1 MASRRSRAAI
11 EREHLFLQR
20 RPPTRQ
26 LPNLTQGSLPR
37 SAPPRHISHANRDD
51 VATCPEAFPISTL
64 PSQAHFKVCCNSAEE
79 RSRNLDDTLKSVKPW
94 VTFAGGVL
102 VVAVLYWAQV
112 VLVPIALAI
121 LLTFVLTPPVTWLQR
136 WVGRVPAVLIVVT
149 LVFAAVGLASWGL
162 TLQMDHLVQDL
173 PGYRDNIRTKIADV
187 RLAGRGSALEKLQD
201 LLAGIKADLETSEAP
216 KGTVSRPV
224 VVMSNPATGFSAFA
238 WLGPVVGPLS
248 TAGLVAAMVIF
259 MLLERRDLRDRLI
272 GLIGHG
278 QLATTTKAFDEAGS
292 RVSRQLLM
300 QSLVSLLYGIAVF
313 VGLYFLH
320 VPYPLVWATL
330 GAALRFVP
338 YVGPV
343 LAAGAPILVS
353 LAALE
358 GWTGPLIVLALF
370 VVLELFTNL
379 VLESVLYAGAVGVSQ
394 VVLLVSVTFWTWL
407 WGPLGLLMA
416 SPLTVCLVVLGKHV
430 PGLAFVGLLMDD
442 TAALAPEYGFYQR
455 LVARDQSEAAELI
468 DSHIKTEPPASVYDA
483 LLLPA
488 LSYAERDRLEHR
500 LSSEEEAAVIGATR
514 ELITDAAETIRRHA
528 ATEPPA
534 AAADPSLFGPRDP
547 LRVLGYAV
555 NGPADEVALAM
566 LAHLL
571 DDLPIAME
579 ITGTRM
585 QAVELVSLVG
595 DRKFSVV
602 CFADLPPSS
611 SSKTRYLVRRLHSAL
626 PELGIAVGRWAPS
639 ALADE
644 NSQMLLDAG
653 ANHVASLL
661 IESRN
666 YLGGLLEMPRLAGPD
681 TADAAGLP
689 APSASIGRESA

>member
-1 MASRRSRAAI
+1 
-11 EREHLFLQR
+11 
-20 RPPTRQ
+20 
-26 LPNLTQGSLPR
+26 
-37 SAPPRHISHANRDD
+37 
-51 VATCPEAFPISTL
+51 
-64 PSQAHFKVCCNSAEE
+64 
-79 RSRNLDDTLKSVKPW
+79 LKSVKPW

-102 VVAVLYWAQV
+102 VVAVLYWAQA
-112 VLVPIALAI
+112 VLVPFALAI

-136 WVGRVPAVLIVVT
+136 WVGRVPAVLFTAT
-149 LVFAAVGLASWGL
+149 LVFAALGLAGWGL
-162 TLQMDHLVQDL
+162 TRQIDHLAEDL
-173 PGYRDNIRTKIADV
+173 PGYRANIRTKIADV
-187 RLAGRGSALEKLQD
+187 RLAGRGGAVEKLQETLEDIKTD
-201 LLAGIKADLETSEAP
+201 LGTESP
-216 KGTVSRPV
+216 KGTVLRPV
-224 VVMSNPATGFSAFA
+224 VVTSNPATGFSAFA

-278 QLATTTKAFDEAGS
+278 QLVTTTKALDEAGD

-300 QSLVSLLYGIAVF
+300 QSLVSVLYGIVVF
-313 VGLYFLH
+313 VGLYFLQ

-330 GAALRFVP
+330 GAALRFIP

-343 LAAGAPILVS
+343 LGAGAPILVS
-353 LAALE
+353 LAALG

-442 TAALAPEYGFYQR
+442 TPPLALEYGFYQR

-468 DSHIKTEPPASVYDA
+468 DSYIKTESPTSVYDA

-500 LSSEEEAAVIGATR
+500 LSSDEEVAVIDAVR
-514 ELITDAAETIRRHA
+514 ELIADAAESSRRH
-528 ATEPPA
+528 TDT
-534 AAADPSLFGPRDP
+534 DPSAAVTDTSLLGPREP

-555 NGPADEVALAM
+555 NGAADEGALAM

-571 DDLPIAME
+571 DDLPIALE

-585 QAVELVSLVG
+585 QAVELASLVG
-595 DRKFSVV
+595 DRQFSVV

-611 SSKTRYLVRRLHSAL
+611 SSKTRYLVRRLRAAL
-626 PELGIAVGRWAPS
+626 PELRIAVGRWGPP

-644 NSQMLLDAG
+644 SSQILLDAG

-666 YLGGLLEMPRLAGPD
+666 YLGGLLEVPRLLVPD
-681 TADAAGLP
+681 TVAAAGGLTGP
-689 APSASIGRESA
+689 PPSIGRASP

>member
-1 MASRRSRAAI
+1 M
-11 EREHLFLQR
+11 
-20 RPPTRQ
+20 
-26 LPNLTQGSLPR
+26 
-37 SAPPRHISHANRDD
+37 
-51 VATCPEAFPISTL
+51 
-64 PSQAHFKVCCNSAEE
+64 
-79 RSRNLDDTLKSVKPW
+79 KPW

-102 VVAVLYWAQV
+102 VVAVLYWAQA
-112 VLVPIALAI
+112 VLVPFALAI
-121 LLTFVLTPPVTWLQR
+121 LLTFVLAPPVTWLQR
-136 WVGRVPAVLIVVT
+136 WVGRVAAVLLAVT
-149 LVFAAVGLASWGL
+149 LVFAALGLAAWGL
-162 TLQMDHLVQDL
+162 TWQLDHLVEDL
-173 PGYRDNIRTKIADV
+173 PGYRANIRIKIADV
-187 RLAGRGSALEKLQD
+187 RLAGKGGAVEKLQET
-201 LLAGIKADLETSEAP
+201 LAGIKTDLETSEAP
-216 KGTVSRPV
+216 TGTVLRPLV
-224 VVMSNPATGFSAFA
+224 VASDQVTGFLGFA

-248 TAGLVAAMVIF
+248 TAGFVAAMVIF
-259 MLLERRDLRDRLI
+259 MLLERRNLRDRLI
-272 GLIGHG
+272 GLIGYG
-278 QLATTTKAFDEAGS
+278 QLATTTKVFDEAGS

-313 VGLYFLH
+313 AGLYFLH
-320 VPYPLVWATL
+320 VPYPLVWAML
-330 GAALRFVP
+330 GAALRFIP
-338 YVGPV
+338 YLGPV

-379 VLESVLYAGAVGVSQ
+379 VLETVLYAGAVGVSQ
-394 VVLLVSVTFWTWL
+394 VTLLVSVAFWTWL

-468 DSHIKTEPPASVYDA
+468 DSCIKTGPPASVYDG

-500 LSSEEEAAVIGATR
+500 LSLEEEAAVIEATR
-514 ELITDAAETIRRHA
+514 ELIADAAETIRRYAETKPPAEA
-528 ATEPPA
+528 AT
-534 AAADPSLFGPRDP
+534 PSVLGPREP

-555 NGPADEVALAM
+555 NGAADEVALAM
-566 LAHLL
+566 LAHLV

-579 ITGTRM
+579 IAGARM

-595 DRKFSVV
+595 NRTFSVV

-611 SSKTRYLVRRLHSAL
+611 SSKTRYLVRRLRSAL
-626 PELGIAVGRWAPS
+626 PELRIAVGRWGPP

-644 NSQMLLDAG
+644 NSQTLLDAG

-666 YLGGLLEMPRLAGPD
+666 YLGGLLEMPRLPVPD
-681 TADAAGLP
+681 TADAPDLT
-689 APSASIGRESA
+689 APPT

>member
-1 MASRRSRAAI
+1 M
-11 EREHLFLQR
+11 
-20 RPPTRQ
+20 
-26 LPNLTQGSLPR
+26 
-37 SAPPRHISHANRDD
+37 
-51 VATCPEAFPISTL
+51 
-64 PSQAHFKVCCNSAEE
+64 
-79 RSRNLDDTLKSVKPW
+79 KPW

-102 VVAVLYWAQV
+102 VVAVLYWAQA
-112 VLVPIALAI
+112 VLVPFALAI
-121 LLTFVLTPPVTWLQR
+121 LLTFVLAPPVTWLQR
-136 WVGRVPAVLIVVT
+136 WVGRVAAVLLAVT
-149 LVFAAVGLASWGL
+149 LVFAALGLAAWGL
-162 TLQMDHLVQDL
+162 TWQLDHLVEDL
-173 PGYRDNIRTKIADV
+173 PGYRANIRIKIADV
-187 RLAGRGSALEKLQD
+187 RLAGKGGAVEKLQET
-201 LLAGIKADLETSEAP
+201 LAGIKTDLETSEAP
-216 KGTVSRPV
+216 TGTVLRPLV
-224 VVMSNPATGFSAFA
+224 VASDQVTGFLGFA

-248 TAGLVAAMVIF
+248 TAGFVAAMVIF
-259 MLLERRDLRDRLI
+259 MLLERRNLRDRLI
-272 GLIGHG
+272 GLIGYG
-278 QLATTTKAFDEAGS
+278 QLATTTKVFDEAGS

-313 VGLYFLH
+313 AGLYFLH
-320 VPYPLVWATL
+320 VPYPLVWAML
-330 GAALRFVP
+330 GAALRFIP
-338 YVGPV
+338 YLGPV

-379 VLESVLYAGAVGVSQ
+379 VLETVLYAGAVGVSQ
-394 VVLLVSVTFWTWL
+394 VTLLVSVAFWTWL

-455 LVARDQSEAAELI
+455 LVARDPSEAGGPV
-468 DSHIKTEPPASVYDA
+468 DSCIKTGPPASVYDG

-500 LSSEEEAAVIGATR
+500 LSLEEEAAVIEATR
-514 ELITDAAETIRRHA
+514 ELIADAAETIRRYAETKPPAEA
-528 ATEPPA
+528 AT
-534 AAADPSLFGPRDP
+534 PSVLGPREP

-555 NGPADEVALAM
+555 NGAADEVALAM
-566 LAHLL
+566 LAHLV

-579 ITGTRM
+579 IAGARM

-595 DRKFSVV
+595 NRTFSVV

-611 SSKTRYLVRRLHSAL
+611 SSKTRYLVRRLRSAL
-626 PELGIAVGRWAPS
+626 PELRIAVGRWGPP

-644 NSQMLLDAG
+644 NSQTLLDAG

-666 YLGGLLEMPRLAGPD
+666 YLGGLLEMPRLPVPD
-681 TADAAGLP
+681 TADAPDLT
-689 APSASIGRESA
+689 APPT

>member
-1 MASRRSRAAI
+1 M
-11 EREHLFLQR
+11 
-20 RPPTRQ
+20 
-26 LPNLTQGSLPR
+26 
-37 SAPPRHISHANRDD
+37 DD
-51 VATCPEAFPISTL
+51 SV
-64 PSQAHFKVCCNSAEE
+64 
-79 RSRNLDDTLKSVKPW
+79 KSVKPW
-94 VTFAGGVL
+94 ITFAGGVL
-102 VVAVLYWAQV
+102 VVAVLYWAQA
-112 VLVPIALAI
+112 VLVPFALAI
-121 LLTFVLTPPVTWLQR
+121 LVTFVLTSPVTWLQR
-136 WVGRVPAVLIVVT
+136 WVGRVPAVLLAVT
-149 LVFAAVGLASWGL
+149 LVFAALALAGWGL
-162 TLQMDHLVQDL
+162 TRQVDHLAEDL
-173 PGYRDNIRTKIADV
+173 PGYRANIRTKIADV
-187 RLAGRGSALEKLQD
+187 RLAGRGGAVEKLQET
-201 LLAGIKADLETSEAP
+201 LEGIKTDLGTEMP

-224 VVMSNPATGFSAFA
+224 VVTSNPATGFSAFA
-238 WLGPVVGPLS
+238 WLGPAVGPLS

-259 MLLERRDLRDRLI
+259 MLLERRELRDRLI
-272 GLIGHG
+272 SLIGHG
-278 QLATTTKAFDEAGS
+278 QLATTTKALDEAGD

-313 VGLYFLH
+313 AGLYFLD
-320 VPYPLVWATL
+320 VPYALVWAML
-330 GAALRFVP
+330 GAVLRFVP

-343 LAAGAPILVS
+343 LGAGAPILVS

-358 GWTGPLIVLALF
+358 GWTGPLTVLVLF

-442 TAALAPEYGFYQR
+442 TPSLAPEYGFYQR

-468 DSHIKTEPPASVYDA
+468 DSHIKTQPGASVYDA

-500 LSSEEEAAVIGATR
+500 LSLDEEAAVIDTVR
-514 ELITDAAETIRRHA
+514 ELIVDAAETIRRATDASA
-528 ATEPPA
+528 AVDDRALLEA
-534 AAADPSLFGPRDP
+534 REP

-555 NGPADEVALAM
+555 NGAADEVALAM

-571 DDLPIAME
+571 DDLPITME

-585 QAVELVSLVG
+585 QAAELASLVG
-595 DRKFSVV
+595 KGKFSVV
-602 CFADLPPSS
+602 CFADLPPST
-611 SSKTRYLVRRLHSAL
+611 SSKTRYLVRRLRSAAPQL
-626 PELGIAVGRWAPS
+626 RIAVGRWGPP
-639 ALADE
+639 ALVDE
-644 NSQMLLDAG
+644 GGEALSGAG

-666 YLGGLLEMPRLAGPD
+666 YLSGLLELSDVPSRTLSMM
-681 TADAAGLP
+681 P
-689 APSASIGRESA
+689 APPVGELAAATLE

>member
-1 MASRRSRAAI
+1 M
-11 EREHLFLQR
+11 
-20 RPPTRQ
+20 
-26 LPNLTQGSLPR
+26 
-37 SAPPRHISHANRDD
+37 
-51 VATCPEAFPISTL
+51 
-64 PSQAHFKVCCNSAEE
+64 
-79 RSRNLDDTLKSVKPW
+79 DDTLKSLKVW
-94 VTFAGGVL
+94 LTFAGGVL
-102 VVAVLYWAQV
+102 VVAVLYWAQA
-112 VLVPIALAI
+112 VLVPFALAL

-136 WVGRVPAVLIVVT
+136 WVGRIPAVLLIVT
-149 LVFAAVGLASWGL
+149 LVFALLGFAAWGL
-162 TLQMDHLVQDL
+162 TRQMDSLAGDL
-173 PGYRDNIRTKIADV
+173 PAYRANIRTKVADV
-187 RLAGRGSALEKLQD
+187 RAASRGGAVEKLQET
-201 LLAGIKADLETSEAP
+201 LEGLKADLGTTAP
-216 KGTVSRPV
+216 KGTVSRPIV
-224 VVMSNPATGFSAFA
+224 VTATAATGFSAFA

-272 GLIGHG
+272 GVIGHG
-278 QLATTTKAFDEAGS
+278 QLATTTKAFDEAAS

-300 QSLVSLLYGIAVF
+300 QSLVSVLYGIAVF

-330 GAALRFVP
+330 GAALRFIP

-353 LAALE
+353 LAALQ
-358 GWTGPLIVLALF
+358 GWTGPLIVLVLF

-379 VLESVLYAGAVGVSQ
+379 VLETVLYAGAVGVSQ

-442 TAALAPEYGFYQR
+442 TPALAAEYGFYQR

-468 DSHIKTEPPASVYDA
+468 DSHIKTGPPASVYDA

-488 LSYAERDRLEHR
+488 LSYAERDRVEHR
-500 LSSEEEAAVIGATR
+500 LSPEEEAAVIDATR
-514 ELITDAAETIRRHA
+514 ELIADAAEIIRRHA
-528 ATEPPA
+528 ETEPA
-534 AAADPSLFGPRDP
+534 VAVAAADASVLGPREP

-555 NGPADEVALAM
+555 NGVADEVALGM
-566 LAHLL
+566 LAHVL

-579 ITGTRM
+579 ITGRRM
-585 QAVELVSLVG
+585 QAVELASFVG

-611 SSKTRYLVRRLHSAL
+611 SSKTRYLIRRLRSAL
-626 PELGIAVGRWAPS
+626 PDLRIAVGRWGPPS
-639 ALADE
+639 LVDE
-644 NSQMLLDAG
+644 SPQPLLDAG

-661 IESRN
+661 LESRD
-666 YLGGLLEMPRLAGPD
+666 YVGGLLEMPRLPVPD
-681 TADAAGLP
+681 TADADGLAAQP
-689 APSASIGRESA
+689 LSI